1 VEYTVTKYQGFE
13 IWNYPVI
20 DSTNEQAKR
29 VAADNFVI
37 VAASQTAGKGRGGK
51 SWISDDGNLFF
62 SIILDASRL
71 KNPEIISFVAALSV
85 ANAIEKNGASCL
97 IKWPNDVLVENKK
110 CCGILLE
117 KHKNNLI
124 VGIGININSAPEY
137 LDSGRSACC
146 LSEYLK
152 DVDNDKILKQIL
164 AEFSNIFEEY
174 KRSDFV
180 PIREKI
186 LSKLYKLNEFI
197 ELDQLGKKHKG
208 RIIDISPSGNLVLE
222 TDKGRQEYSVGE
234 IFGL

>member
-1 VEYTVTKYQGFE
+1 MEYTVTKHQGFE

-29 VAADNFVI
+29 VAADNLVI

-51 SWISDDGNLFF
+51 NWISDEGNLFF
-62 SIILDASRL
+62 SIILDSSRIR
-71 KNPEIISFVAALSV
+71 NPEIISFVAALSV
-85 ANAIEKNGASCL
+85 LNAIEKNGASCL

-124 VGIGININSAPEY
+124 IGIGININSAPEY

-146 LSEYLK
+146 LRDHLK
-152 DVDNDKILKQIL
+152 NVDSDKILKQIL
-164 AEFSNIFEEY
+164 VEFSNILEEY
-174 KRSDFV
+174 KRNDFA
-180 PIREKI
+180 PIREK
-186 LSKLYKLNEFI
+186 LLPRLYKLNEVI
-197 ELDQLGKKHKG
+197 ELDHLGKRHKG
-208 RIIDISPSGNLVLE
+208 KIIDVSLSGNLVLE
-222 TDKGRQEYSVGE
+222 TDKGRHEYSVGE